1 MIFATE
7 PSGPSGSTIADQPGF
22 ALLADRPVLGGVRQA
37 GDARSAPVTTKAA
50 ADTAG
55 EFIEI
60 EGTMRAH
67 SGGPPI
73 HVHPH
78 QEETYRVVSGTA
90 DVFLDGRWHRVRAGE
105 SLTVPK
111 GAPHTIKNEHDEDVT
126 AMNWHRPAARFE
138 EFSRTFHRLATSGR
152 IKSLPPKDPS
162 SVVYTAMLF
171 TEYEDTLANPYVAA
185 ERGYIDA
192 VIAPHETRVE
202 IVRSLCTRASS
213 EANSARWASST
224 SRTIAIERSTPRRSR
239 GRRSPAS
246 ARTI

>member
-1 MIFATE
+1 MSLITLHYWKVIVGDRRIGGRSVFEGSKSALGRSSVGGTE
-7 PSGPSGSTIADQPGF
+7 GVSVEAVPPEN
-22 ALLADRPVLGGVRQA
+22 VLEFPPEVGLKFVI
-37 GDARSAPVTTKAA
+37 TKAA
-50 ADTAG
+50 ADTDG

-67 SGGPPI
+67 SAGPPI

-90 DVFLDGRWHRVRAGE
+90 DVFLDGRWHQLRAGE
-105 SLTVPK
+105 SLSVPK

-162 SVVYTAMLF
+162 SLLYAAMLF
-171 TEYEDTLANPYVAA
+171 TEYEDTQIVVKPPTFFLRLLAFV
-185 ERGYIDA
+185 
-192 VIAPHETRVE
+192 
-202 IVRSLCTRASS
+202 
-213 EANSARWASST
+213 
-224 SRTIAIERSTPRRSR
+224 
-239 GRRSPAS
+239 GRRLGY
-246 ARTI
+246 RLD

>member
-1 MIFATE
+1 MSEESKSAV
-7 PSGPSGSTIADQPGF
+7 D
-22 ALLADRPVLGGVRQA
+22 
-37 GDARSAPVTTKAA
+37 RSARGDNEGISVGTVPAENVLEFPPEVGLKFVITKAA
-50 ADTAG
+50 ADTDG
-55 EFIEI
+55 EFIEL

-78 QEETYRVVSGTA
+78 QEETYRVTSGTA
-90 DVFLDGRWHRVRAGE
+90 DVFLDGRWHVVRAGE

-162 SVVYTAMLF
+162 SLIYAAMLF
-171 TEYEDTLANPYVAA
+171 TEYEDTQIVVKPPTVVLRFLAFV
-185 ERGYIDA
+185 
-192 VIAPHETRVE
+192 
-202 IVRSLCTRASS
+202 
-213 EANSARWASST
+213 
-224 SRTIAIERSTPRRSR
+224 
-239 GRRSPAS
+239 GRRLGY
-246 ARTI
+246 RLD

>member
-1 MIFATE
+1 MFEETK
-7 PSGPSGSTIADQPGF
+7 S
-22 ALLADRPVLGGVRQA
+22 ALGRCAGGDNGGVSVQA
-37 GDARSAPVTTKAA
+37 VLPENVLEFPPDVGLTFVITKAA
-50 ADTAG
+50 SATGG

-73 HVHPH
+73 HVHPQ

-90 DVFLDGRWHRVRAGE
+90 DVFLDGRWHQVRAGE
-105 SLTVPK
+105 SLAVQR

-162 SVVYTAMLF
+162 SLVYAAMLF
-171 TEYEDTLANPYVAA
+171 TEYEDTQ
-185 ERGYIDA
+185 
-192 VIAPHETRVE
+192 
-202 IVRSLCTRASS
+202 IVVKPPTLFLR
-213 EANSARWASST
+213 
-224 SRTIAIERSTPRRSR
+224 
-239 GRRSPAS
+239 
-246 ARTI
+246 

>member
-1 MIFATE
+1 MSEESKSAV
-7 PSGPSGSTIADQPGF
+7 
-22 ALLADRPVLGGVRQA
+22 DRSARGDNEGVRSV
-37 GDARSAPVTTKAA
+37 DAVPPENVLEFPPDVGLKFVITKST

-67 SGGPPI
+67 SAGPPI

-78 QEETYRVVSGTA
+78 QEETYRVMSGTA
-90 DVFLDGRWHRVRAGE
+90 DVFLDGRWHQVRVGE

-162 SVVYTAMLF
+162 SLIYAAMLF
-171 TEYEDTLANPYVAA
+171 TEYEDTQIVVKPPTFFLRLLAFV
-185 ERGYIDA
+185 
-192 VIAPHETRVE
+192 
-202 IVRSLCTRASS
+202 
-213 EANSARWASST
+213 
-224 SRTIAIERSTPRRSR
+224 
-239 GRRSPAS
+239 GRRLGY
-246 ARTI
+246 RLD

>member
-1 MIFATE
+1 MFEEKKPTV
-7 PSGPSGSTIADQPGF
+7 S
-22 ALLADRPVLGGVRQA
+22 
-37 GDARSAPVTTKAA
+37 RSAEGNNEGVSVEAVPAENVLEFPPDVGLKFVITKPA

-67 SGGPPI
+67 SAGPPI

-78 QEETYRVVSGTA
+78 QEETYRVMFGTA
-90 DVFLDGRWHRVRAGE
+90 DVFVDGRWHQVRAGE

-138 EFSRTFHRLATSGR
+138 EFSRTFHRLATSGK

-162 SVVYTAMLF
+162 SLIYAAMLF
-171 TEYEDTLANPYVAA
+171 TEYEDTQVVVKPPAFFLRLLAFV
-185 ERGYIDA
+185 
-192 VIAPHETRVE
+192 
-202 IVRSLCTRASS
+202 
-213 EANSARWASST
+213 
-224 SRTIAIERSTPRRSR
+224 
-239 GRRSPAS
+239 GRRLGY
-246 ARTI
+246 RLD